1 MSSNI
6 FNISVIK
13 YIAFI
18 KYTVSTQTKYL
29 ENITDILLALL
40 SMRVYEK
47 KLQYFIC
54 EQNINTS

>member
-47 KLQYFIC
+47 KAAIFYL
-54 EQNINTS
+54 